1 MCVARSSISSTSTST
16 TASASASTWPTLG
29 RAGGGL
35 SVRIRVVNQAR
46 GASIDLPQEWGQLHS
61 LTHVLHLHSSTAA

>member
-16 TASASASTWPTLG
+16 TTSASTWPTLG

-46 GASIDLPQEWGQLHS
+46 GASIDLPQEWGQLYS